1 MDKYL
6 LQILLE
12 TNTIIIPNLG
22 ALTIT
27 DVKSGDMMFM
37 PYLKYDDG
45 KLAEYISTKE
55 NMEINDAKNLIAKY
69 VCDITA
75 RLDQGET
82 YEMFEF
88 GRFFKTNDGDIDFER
103 WENFKQAE
111 NVVESITS
119 ETTRNEEQPT
129 EIVSVS
135 ATDEMVAEQGTE
147 AEPVNEEFISFE
159 SESETEA
166 STEISTS
173 DTFENLDSETSA
185 HATHPLSLDEILAHP
200 ANETEIPEQEE
211 TAPELEEIVPVV
223 ETPKSEE
230 KPITAET
237 PTLKSDPVVDKTPDP
252 RKVQVENTYIS
263 KSELAQKE
271 TEKSV
276 NQPAASTPLPRKK
289 KKRKGVGFW
298 MLMTLI
304 FMLASGTIVSLLF
317 YDQVKEYIPFL
328 EIKRAEII
336 KRSDSTEIAELLNE
350 SAEELENAEEAR
362 VESELNTTSE
372 SPTSETT
379 APEVAPK
386 TDVKKP
392 AAKPVEKPVVKPA
405 TKPVVKPVV
414 KPAPQKSSLQIAENG
429 SFHVIGGAFGEER
442 NAIRYAE
449 KLKSN
454 GNNAQVIGKYN
465 GLYLVSIESFATASE
480 ASNALQKL
488 ESVTGKAWIFKKP

>member
-27 DVKSGDMMFM
+27 DAKSGDMMFM

-55 NMEINDAKNLIAKY
+55 NMDVNDAKNLIAKY
-69 VCDITA
+69 VRDINA
-75 RLDQGET
+75 KLDQGET

-103 WENFKQAE
+103 WANSKHAE
-111 NVVESITS
+111 NAVETPIS
-119 ETTRNEEQPT
+119 ETTTIEEKPT
-129 EIVSVS
+129 EIV
-135 ATDEMVAEQGTE
+135 AEQE
-147 AEPVNEEFISFE
+147 IEEETINQEVISFE
-159 SESETEA
+159 SESEAEA
-166 STEISTS
+166 STEIPAS
-173 DTFENLDSETSA
+173 DASENQSSETTD
-185 HATHPLSLDEILAHP
+185 HATHQPSLDEILAHP
-200 ANETEIPEQEE
+200 ANEIEIPHSEE
-211 TAPELEEIVPVV
+211 TAPEVEEVSAVI
-223 ETPKSEE
+223 ETPQQEE
-230 KPITAET
+230 KPIVAAT
-237 PTLKSDPVVDKTPDP
+237 PTVKSDPVVDKTPDP

-263 KSELAQKE
+263 KSELEQKE
-271 TEKSV
+271 AKKSAKEPE
-276 NQPAASTPLPRKK
+276 NSTPVPQKK

-304 FMLASGTIVSLLF
+304 FILASGTIVSLLF
-317 YDQVKEYIPFL
+317 YDQVKDYIPFL

-350 SAEELENAEEAR
+350 SAEELESAEETR
-362 VESELNTTSE
+362 LESELNSTTE
-372 SPTSETT
+372 TPKSETP
-379 APEVAPK
+379 ASEVVPEKEVQ
-386 TDVKKP
+386 KP
-392 AAKPVEKPVVKPA
+392 AEKPVVKPA
-405 TKPVVKPVV
+405 AKPVV
-414 KPAPQKSSLQIAENG
+414 KPAPQKASTPMAENG
-429 SFHVIGGAFGEER
+429 SYHLIGGAFGEER

-465 GLYLVSIESFATASE
+465 GLYLVSVESFATASE
-480 ASNALQKL
+480 ASKALQNL
-488 ESVTGKAWIFKKP
+488 ESVTGKAWVFKKP

>member
-27 DVKSGDMMFM
+27 DAKSGDMMFM

-55 NMEINDAKNLIAKY
+55 NMEINDAKNLIEKY
-69 VCDITA
+69 VRDITA
-75 RLDQGET
+75 QLDQGET

-103 WENFKQAE
+103 WENFKHTE
-111 NVVESITS
+111 KEVESINY
-119 ETTRNEEQPT
+119 ETTSNEELPT
-129 EIVSVS
+129 EIVSEP
-135 ATDEMVAEQGTE
+135 ATDEVVAEKVTE
-147 AEPVNEEFISFE
+147 AEPVNEEVISFE

-166 STEISTS
+166 STDISTS
-173 DTFENLDSETSA
+173 NASENLDSETST
-185 HATHPLSLDEILAHP
+185 HAMHPLSLDEILAHP
-200 ANETEIPEQEE
+200 TNETKIPEQEE
-211 TAPELEEIVPVV
+211 TTLEIEEIVSFV

-230 KPITAET
+230 KPIVAET
-237 PTLKSDPVVDKTPDP
+237 PTVKSDPVVDKTPDP

-276 NQPAASTPLPRKK
+276 NQPAASTPLSGKK
-289 KKRKGVGFW
+289 KKRRGVGFW
-298 MLMTLI
+298 MLMSLI
-304 FMLASGTIVSLLF
+304 FILASGTIVSLLF
-317 YDQVKEYIPFL
+317 YDQVKNYIPFL

-350 SAEELENAEEAR
+350 SAEELENAEEER
-362 VESELNTTSE
+362 VESELNATLE

-386 TDVKKP
+386 TEIKKP
-392 AAKPVEKPVVKPA
+392 AAKPAEKTLVKSAAKPVVKA
-405 TKPVVKPVV
+405 VVI
-414 KPAPQKSSLQIAENG
+414 PAPQKSSKQIAENG
-429 SFHVIGGAFGEER
+429 SFHLIGGAFGEER
-442 NAIRYAE
+442 NAIRYSE

-480 ASNALQKL
+480 ASKALQKL
-488 ESVTGKAWIFKKP
+488 ESVTRKAWIFKKP